1 MPVLPLFEGILSRS
15 GRRVTAPERE
25 RPPRGALGVFGI
37 ARSYF
42 CVTLSGMRYSSRRK
56 SGLARTRQVAKLRRE
71 AEVRRITIGGKP
83 YEVPVVTCP
92 EPMDCTPLES
102 SRKPPAVLHERR
114 SE

>member
-1 MPVLPLFEGILSRS
+1 MRRMGFQFRTANSRIEDEIGIVFVNVVAALFGNHMC
-15 GRRVTAPERE
+15 A
-25 RPPRGALGVFGI
+25 
-37 ARSYF
+37 
-42 CVTLSGMRYSSRRK
+42 
-56 SGLARTRQVAKLRRE
+56 RE